1 MSIDHDGPVP
11 VYRQLA
17 AILREAI
24 ERGDYP
30 PGRPIPSENRL
41 AQEHDLARVTVRKAI
56 RLLMDE
62 GLVQGVQG
70 RGVYVTEQPREGS
83 GQT

>member
-1 MSIDHDGPVP
+1 MTIDHEGPVP

-30 PGRPIPSENRL
+30 PGRPIPSENTL

-56 RLLMDE
+56 AILVDE
-62 GLVQGVQG
+62 GLVQAVQG
-70 RGVYVTEQPREGS
+70 RGVFVAERPS
-83 GQT
+83 

>member
-1 MSIDHDGPVP
+1 MSIDHDGPMP

-17 AILREAI
+17 QLLREAI

-56 RLLMDE
+56 AILVDE
-62 GLVQGVQG
+62 GLVQAVQG
-70 RGVYVTEQPREGS
+70 RGVFVTERP
-83 GQT
+83 

>member
-1 MSIDHDGPVP
+1 LILVSIDHDGPVP

-17 AILREAI
+17 DILREAI
-24 ERGDYP
+24 ARGDYP

-70 RGVYVTEQPREGS
+70 RGVYVTDRS
-83 GQT
+83 